1 MRKTRNNIHN
11 KLTTVTT
18 KKYLVVLVVR
28 MLFMLFDITDKT
40 SGGRWLSATAT
51 RL

>member
-28 MLFMLFDITDKT
+28 MLFMLFDKT
-40 SGGRWLSATAT
+40 EAIKRSGGR
-51 RL
+51 